1 MTQNKKA
8 LMVVHQPRSSTGDV
22 GLKLIER
29 GYDLDVRRPVMG
41 EKLPKTM
48 SDHDLAVIY
57 GGPPS
62 ANDNLDYIK
71 LLLSFDTSYIRACFY
86 YCMADELF
94 GSELGLA
101 FVIVGVLLFVV
112 EVFQPGFLIAVPAT
126 VFIALGVLL
135 SFNIVDGLLLLP
147 IGLAVGLGSLY
158 GTMMLYQSLA
168 PPDTPS
174 EMSIEGKIGEK
185 GIVTKEVVA
194 NDRSGKIKIGMEEV
208 RATSDQNISVGT
220 KVKVTDAEGITV
232 TVMPLQGEE

>member
-1 MTQNKKA
+1 
-8 LMVVHQPRSSTGDV
+8 
-22 GLKLIER
+22 
-29 GYDLDVRRPVMG
+29 
-41 EKLPKTM
+41 
-48 SDHDLAVIY
+48 
-57 GGPPS
+57 
-62 ANDNLDYIK
+62 
-71 LLLSFDTSYIRACFY
+71 
-86 YCMADELF
+86 MADELF

-135 SFNIVDGLLLLP
+135 SFNVVDGLLLLP

-185 GIVTKEVVA
+185 GCLLY
-194 NDRSGKIKIGMEEV
+194 
-208 RATSDQNISVGT
+208 TSPSPRDS
-220 KVKVTDAEGITV
+220 
-232 TVMPLQGEE
+232 